1 MARNPR
7 TEIRAPAGGMIAQP
21 LSRRFLIVIA
31 DLSMIMFLVCA
42 SALQKEAAAPPPA
55 LFQTPVMLSVWSD
68 AAGGITLADWLAQ
81 QPPDDSQRL
90 SIEVTYRAGGLAAA
104 LARADGLRVSAG
116 SAGADARVL
125 IAEGPADAALVQLVQ
140 DNTTG
145 AEFAQLR

>member
-1 MARNPR
+1 
-7 TEIRAPAGGMIAQP
+7 MIAQP

-31 DLSMIMFLVCA
+31 DLSMILFLVCA
-42 SALQKEAAAPPPA
+42 SALKKEPAEAAPAP
-55 LFQTPVMLSVWSD
+55 LEIPVMLSVWSD

-125 IAEGPADAALVQLVQ
+125 IAEGPADEALAQLVQ